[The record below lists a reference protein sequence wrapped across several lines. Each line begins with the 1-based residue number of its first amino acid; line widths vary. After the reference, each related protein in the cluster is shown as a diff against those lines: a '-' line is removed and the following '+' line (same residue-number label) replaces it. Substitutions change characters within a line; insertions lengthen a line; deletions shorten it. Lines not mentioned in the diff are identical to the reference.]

1 MNANQLTQKS
11 IEALQ
16 SAEKLARENG
26 NQEIRPLHLACALV
40 TAEGGLIPN
49 LLQRA
54 GANVSGLTAALNEE
68 IAKLPCMPKGRADV
82 LAGGAVLFATLME
95 NLGFERLI
103 VSDRDNLEGYA
114 IKKGLME

>member
-1 MNANQLTQKS
+1 MPRTHYDVTVTDSMYGIVVEELCASVGAVIAKAQM
-11 IEALQ
+11 IELAD
-16 SAEKLARENG
+16 KLLSM
-26 NQEIRPLHLACALV
+26 PV
-40 TAEGGLIPN
+40 
-49 LLQRA
+49 
-54 GANVSGLTAALNEE
+54 EE